1 MREIDVAH
9 QPEDQGEAARHQEI
23 EGGEREPVH
32 EGEQEEL
39 HARRP
44 VEVGVG
50 LGVSGF
56 GSSVRAVAFPFGKAV
71 ISPAI

>member
-9 QPEDQGEAARHQEI
+9 QPEDQREAARHQEI
-23 EGGEREPVH
+23 EGSEREPVH

-39 HARRP
+39 HARRL
-44 VEVGVG
+44 VEAGIG
-50 LGVSGF
+50 LGVSGSGGAACTPALVF
-56 GSSVRAVAFPFGKAV
+56 GRAV

>member
-9 QPEDQGEAARHQEI
+9 QAEHEREAARHQEI
-23 EGGEREPVH
+23 EGGERQPVH

-39 HARRP
+39 HARRLLAA
-44 VEVGVG
+44 G
-50 LGVSGF
+50 LELPFSGSGVSAGE
-56 GSSVRAVAFPFGKAV
+56 AAFALGRLV